1 MSGAVDLRP
10 ARDPAD
16 DAGPDF
22 MNDVEYGNDA
32 ALLEEAE
39 ATTDPDLEATPA
51 KLEVKPPKPSTKGG
65 IEGLIRGKPAK
76 SKDMDALAMTGAIIG
91 DVAGGLAE
99 SPKAIVKGG
108 RDAVQELLDSTKSV
122 GDWLNANVG
131 DLGAVQIFDKKG
143 NFDPQYFPVTPDD
156 GGPQLPL
163 GGIENKTATGNV
175 ISGITQFLVGYAA
188 GGKVLKGAG
197 MAGKI
202 GTVGEAALK
211 GMFSD
216 AFAFDPAQERLSNL
230 VQTVPALQNPVTDF
244 LAAKPDD
251 SEAFGRF
258 KSAMEGLGLG
268 AATTAI
274 FATALRGTKYL
285 RELKAEAPPP
295 ELKPD
300 MVAPLGDMA
309 EGAPLVAKVTPKQ
322 AERMMA
328 QAEKATAKAG
338 ADQLRGTMAAEDVA
352 PETISSAATKIR
364 GEIYTGKTHVDAIE
378 KFTKKTGMS
387 EDDAFALVDKGEA
400 VDGFVTSG
408 GRFVGRDEAAKI
420 AKARD
425 QINQD
430 SPFVRKFPNAPLVAE
445 NLKDIPGSKPLG
457 ASAGKNA
464 QGDEVYFNF
473 ARVDSPEDVKA
484 LMGETQKM
492 FKGDIEKA
500 QRGVQSFEATKA
512 LADDMGMTVEELL
525 NRPRAEGGAR
535 TPFTAE
541 EALSARRLY
550 TASSTKLMELAER
563 AAGPNA
569 GDVDMFNFRKMMATH
584 YAIQQEVIGARTE
597 TARALASWRIPA
609 GSGAEQ
615 FKAIQDTLQMAGGA
629 ANAKEMAKRLAI
641 LKANGASAKDIAKF
655 VRKGVFGKGVDAV
668 REVWINGLL
677 SSPTTHIVN
686 TSSNMLVAMQSI
698 YERGA
703 ARAVSAATGSDAV
716 VHGEAMAMGWA
727 FLEAQKDAF
736 RLAWKAAKTGET
748 TDLLGKVEANYPRA
762 LSAEAM
768 GMRQTGAGRV
778 VDMIGGVMRTP
789 SRLLGAEDQ
798 YFKTIGYRME
808 LRAQAVR
815 QATGE
820 GLKGEAFARRI
831 TDLIENP
838 PENLR
843 IASVDAALYNT
854 FTNQTGKFGQAIQNL
869 RNAGGAANPMWLV
882 LPFIKTPVN
891 IARYAFERTPFAPM
905 VGQWRADIA
914 AGGARRDLALARMA
928 TGTTIMGVSMAWT
941 QDGTVSGAG
950 PSDPGERAAMM
961 RQGWQPYSVKVG
973 DKWYSYNRADPFGM
987 TMGFAADIE
996 DALSRGEMAPEDV
1009 DEWQEVMAAGIAAVA
1024 EVTTSKTFL
1033 RGFSQFNEVI
1043 ADPKRYSSKY
1053 VSDMMASFIPFT
1065 SLVGTVERIADPTM
1079 REATNPLEAI
1089 QAKIPGL
1096 AARMAPVRD
1105 LWGQERKRDSG
1116 YGAAYDALSPI
1127 AASRIKD
1134 SPIDAE
1140 LERLRYFPDRI
1151 KWKTSINGV
1160 PVNLKEFPQ
1169 VYSEYQRLAGNGV
1182 KHPAW
1187 GVGAKDFLD
1196 QVVTG
1201 QHAMSPVYKI
1211 YSDGEEGGKAAFIR
1225 STIQEYRKLAADK
1238 ILSDPKYIRF
1248 QTYYA
1253 EQAAVATGARQR
1265 IQVSN

>member
-10 ARDPAD
+10 TRDPAD
-16 DAGPDF
+16 DASGDY
-22 MNDVEYGNDA
+22 MNDVEHGDDAILLEDADA
-32 ALLEEAE
+32 AAEAE
-39 ATTDPDLEATPA
+39 NIEAQPA
-51 KLEVKPPKPSTKGG
+51 KLEVSPGAATKERLPAKTKPG
-65 IEGLIRGKPAK
+65 AK
-76 SKDMDALAMTGAIIG
+76 SKDMDALATVGAIAG
-91 DVAGGLAE
+91 DITGGLAE
-99 SPKAIVKGG
+99 SPKSIVKGG
-108 RDAVQELLDSTKSV
+108 RDALQEFLDSTKSV
-122 GDWLNANVG
+122 GDWLNHNVG
-131 DLGAVQIFDKKG
+131 DLGAVQIFDKSG
-143 NFDPQYFPVTPDD
+143 NFDPQYFPVTPADN
-156 GGPQLPL
+156 GPQLPL
-163 GGIENKTATGNV
+163 GGIENKTVTGNV
-175 ISGITQFLVGYAA
+175 ITGIAQFLVGYAA

-197 MAGKI
+197 LSGKL
-202 GTVGEAALK
+202 GTFGEAALK

-230 VQTVPALQNPVTDF
+230 VQSVPALQNPVTEF
-244 LAAKPDD
+244 LQSKPED
-251 SEAFGRF
+251 SEALGRF
-258 KSAMEGLGLG
+258 KAAMEGLGIG
-268 AATTAI
+268 SATAGI

-295 ELKPD
+295 ELKPE
-300 MVAPLGDMA
+300 MIAPLGDMSA
-309 EGAPLVAKVTPKQ
+309 EAPLVKKVTPTQ

-328 QAEKATAKAG
+328 QAEKATAKVG
-338 ADQLRGTMAAEDVA
+338 PDELRPSTAAEEVA
-352 PETISSAATKIR
+352 P
-364 GEIYTGKTHVDAIE
+364 
-378 KFTKKTGMS
+378 
-387 EDDAFALVDKGEA
+387 
-400 VDGFVTSG
+400 
-408 GRFVGRDEAAKI
+408 
-420 AKARD
+420 
-425 QINQD
+425 
-430 SPFVRKFPNAPLVAE
+430 PAP
-445 NLKDIPGSKPLG
+445 SG

-464 QGDEVYFNF
+464 KGDEVYFNF
-473 ARVDSPEDVKA
+473 ARVEAPDDVQS
-484 LMGETQKM
+484 LMKETQRL
-492 FKGDIEKA
+492 FKDDIGKA

-541 EALSARRLY
+541 EALAARKLY

-563 AAGPNA
+563 AASPNA
-569 GDVDMFNFRKMMATH
+569 GEVDMFNFRKMMATH

-597 TARALASWRIPA
+597 TARALGSWRIPA

-615 FKAIQDTLQMAGGA
+615 LKAIQDTLQMAGGA
-629 ANAKEMAKRLAI
+629 ANAREMAKRLAI
-641 LKANGASAKDIAKF
+641 LKANGATPKDIAKF
-655 VRKGVFGKGVDAV
+655 VRKGVFGTSVDAV

-686 TSSNMLVAMQSI
+686 TSSNMLVAAQSI

-703 ARAVSAATGSDAV
+703 ARAISRATGSDAV
-716 VHGEAMAMGWA
+716 AHGEALAMSWA

-736 RLAWKAAKTGET
+736 RLAWKAARTGET
-748 TDLLGKVEANYPRA
+748 TDLMGKVELNHPRA
-762 LSAEAM
+762 LSSESF
-768 GMRQTGAGRV
+768 GMRQTGAGRT

-789 SRLLGAEDQ
+789 SALLGAEDQ

-815 QATGE
+815 TATGE
-820 GLKGEAFARRI
+820 GLKGEAFSKRVADI
-831 TDLIENP
+831 IENP
-838 PENLR
+838 PENLKV
-843 IASVDAALYNT
+843 AAVDAALYNT
-854 FTNQTGKFGQAIQNL
+854 FTNATGKFGQAILNL

-891 IARYAFERTPFAPM
+891 IARYAFERTPFAPL

-928 TGTTIMGVSMAWT
+928 TGTTIMGITMAMV
-941 QDGTVSGAG
+941 QDGQVTGAG
-950 PSDPGERAAMM
+950 PADPGERAAMQ

-996 DALSRGEMAPEDV
+996 DALARGEMAPEDV

-1053 VSDMMASFIPFT
+1053 VSDMLASFIPFT
-1065 SLVGTVERIADPTM
+1065 SLVGTVERITDPTL

-1096 AARMAPVRD
+1096 AARMAPARD

-1116 YGAAYDALSPI
+1116 YGAAYDALSPV

-1151 KWKTSINGV
+1151 KWKTSMNGV
-1160 PVNLKEFPQ
+1160 PVNLKNFPE
-1169 VYSEYQRLAGNGV
+1169 VYSEYQRLAGNAM

-1187 GVGAKDFLD
+1187 GLGAKDFLD

-1225 STIQEYRKLAADK
+1225 QTIQDYRKLATDK
-1238 ILSDPKYIRF
+1238 ILSDPKYLKF
-1248 QTYYA
+1248 QVYYR
-1253 EQAAVATGARQR
+1253 EQQAVTDVARQR
-1265 IQVSN
+1265 LQVAN

>member
-10 ARDPAD
+10 SRDPAD
-16 DAGPDF
+16 DASGDY

-39 ATTDPDLEATPA
+39 ASVDPDLETEPV
-51 KLEVKPPKPSTKGG
+51 KLDVKPGAGTKTKAPTKPGAAT
-65 IEGLIRGKPAK
+65 K
-76 SKDMDALAMTGAIIG
+76 SKDMDALAMTGAIVG
-91 DVAGGLAE
+91 DITGGFAE

-108 RDAVQELLDSTKSV
+108 RDALQEFLDTTKSV
-122 GDWLNANVG
+122 GDWLNHNVG
-131 DLGAVQIFDKKG
+131 DLGAVQVFDKQG
-143 NFDPQYFPVTPDD
+143 NFDPQYFPVTPNDN
-156 GGPQLPL
+156 GPQLPL

-175 ISGITQFLVGYAA
+175 ITGITQFLVGYAA
-188 GGKVLKGAG
+188 GGKLLKSVGLS
-197 MAGKI
+197 GKL
-202 GTVGEAALK
+202 GTIGEAALK

-230 VQTVPALQNPVTDF
+230 IQTVPALQNPVTDF
-244 LAAKPDD
+244 LSAKPDD

-258 KSAMEGLGLG
+258 KAAMEGLGLG
-268 AATTAI
+268 AATTAV

-309 EGAPLVAKVTPKQ
+309 VEAPLVTKVTPKQ

-338 ADQLRGTMAAEDVA
+338 ADQLRPSTEA
-352 PETISSAATKIR
+352 ETIAGAATKIR
-364 GEIYTGKTHVDAIE
+364 GEIYTGKTHAEAIE

-408 GRFVGRDEAAKI
+408 GLFVGRDEAAKI

-445 NLKDIPGSKPLG
+445 NLKDIPGSKPSG

-484 LMGETQKM
+484 LMGETQKL

-541 EALSARRLY
+541 EALAARRLY

-615 FKAIQDTLQMAGGA
+615 LKAIQDTLQMAGGA

-703 ARAVSAATGSDAV
+703 ARAISTATGSDAV

-736 RLAWKAAKTGET
+736 RLAWKAVKTGET
-748 TDLLGKVEANYPRA
+748 TDLLGKVEMNYPRA

-768 GMRQTGAGRV
+768 GMRQTGAGRA

-891 IARYAFERTPFAPM
+891 IARYAFERTPMAPL

-914 AGGARRDLALARMA
+914 AGGARRDLALARA
-928 TGTTIMGVSMAWT
+928 ASGTAIMGIAMAWK

-950 PSDPGERAAMM
+950 PSDPGERAAVM

-996 DALSRGEMAPEDV
+996 DALARGEMAPEDV

-1127 AASRIKD
+1127 AASKIKD

-1160 PVNLKEFPQ
+1160 PVNLKDFPQ
-1169 VYSEYQRLAGNGV
+1169 VYSEYQRLAGNAA

-1187 GVGAKDFLD
+1187 GLGAKDFLD

-1201 QHAMSPVYKI
+1201 THAMSPVYKI

-1238 ILSDPKYIRF
+1238 ILSDPKYIKF
-1248 QTYYA
+1248 QVYYA
-1253 EQAAVATGARQR
+1253 EQAALTGGARQR

>member
-16 DAGPDF
+16 DAGPDY

-39 ATTDPDLEATPA
+39 AATDPDLEAAPV
-51 KLEVKPPKPSTKGG
+51 KFEVKPGVKPKAATKPGAKVKPGG
-65 IEGLIRGKPAK
+65 GSG
-76 SKDMDALAMTGAIIG
+76 DMDALAMTGAVVG
-91 DVAGGLAE
+91 DITGGLAE

-108 RDAVQELLDSTKSV
+108 RDALQEFLDSTKSV
-122 GDWLNANVG
+122 GDWLNHNVG
-131 DLGAVQIFDKKG
+131 DLGAVQVFDKKG

-163 GGIENKTATGNV
+163 GGIENKTVTGNV
-175 ISGITQFLVGYAA
+175 ISGISQFLVGYAA
-188 GGKVLKGAG
+188 GGKLLKSVGLS
-197 MAGKI
+197 GKL

-230 VQTVPALQNPVTDF
+230 IQTVPALQNPVTDF
-244 LAAKPDD
+244 LSAKPED

-309 EGAPLVAKVTPKQ
+309 EGAPLVSKVTPKQ

-328 QAEKATAKAG
+328 QAEKATAKVG
-338 ADQLRGTMAAEDVA
+338 PDGLRGSTAAEEVA
-352 PETISSAATKIR
+352 QP
-364 GEIYTGKTHVDAIE
+364 KTQA
-378 KFTKKTGMS
+378 
-387 EDDAFALVDKGEA
+387 
-400 VDGFVTSG
+400 
-408 GRFVGRDEAAKI
+408 
-420 AKARD
+420 
-425 QINQD
+425 
-430 SPFVRKFPNAPLVAE
+430 
-445 NLKDIPGSKPLG
+445 G

-473 ARVDSPEDVKA
+473 ARVESADDVKA
-484 LMGETQKM
+484 LMGETQKL

-541 EALSARRLY
+541 EALAARRLY

-641 LKANGASAKDIAKF
+641 LKANGASPKDIAKF
-655 VRKGVFGKGVDAV
+655 VRKGVFGKSVDAV

-703 ARAVSAATGSDAV
+703 ARAISTATGSDAV

-928 TGTTIMGVSMAWT
+928 TGTTIMGVAMAWT

-996 DALSRGEMAPEDV
+996 DALARGEMAPEDV

-1065 SLVGTVERIADPTM
+1065 SLVGTVERMTDPTM

-1127 AASRIKD
+1127 AASKIKD

-1187 GVGAKDFLD
+1187 GLGAKDFLD

-1238 ILSDPKYIRF
+1238 ILSDPKYVKF
-1248 QTYYA
+1248 QAYYA
-1253 EQAAVATGARQR
+1253 EQGAIATGARQR